1 MKKLGLISGR
11 SYVQESPTRSGMY
24 SPDDNYALQS
34 TKAGRLS
41 NWRNLTYYWR
51 YNLQSETG
59 SLSGVS
65 WTPDG
70 RGLWT
75 CAATNGTNSAF
86 REYTV
91 STPFDCSDITL
102 VNSHWNSS
110 TASTANYGSYI
121 GGSNS
126 PTGIYVGGGYVN
138 VVDSSADA
146 IFTYKLLDNNSNS
159 ILSADLPSV
168 KTFSVASQE
177 TIPTDIAFNSDGTKM
192 YTLSDAS
199 NGIDE
204 WALSTAWDI
213 TTASWTAFTSTNS
226 QDTTP
231 NGFFFKPDGTKV
243 WVLGDTND
251 RIYEYDLSTAW
262 DTTSLTYNN
271 VSAQLLGGATN
282 SQLNPEAIT
291 WSDDGLSIV
300 VYSSY
305 LRYLNKFTV
314 SSAWS
319 LTGFSYSTQS
329 NSIASYITSS
339 GATCGIAYN
348 SDGTRL
354 TVVENISDEVTEYT
368 ITSAYGVSI
377 SRIGRFKIS
386 DTTPEG
392 VCFGDNGTKLYYVGS
407 GSDAVYQYDL
417 KKPYVSVM
425 NNSVTQKSISAQT
438 LTPSGITF
446 SSDGTKIWI
455 TDTTNEYI
463 LQYTCSTPF
472 DGNTA
477 TYDNIRLQT
486 TTGNLYNNGVTTTPG
501 GTINIGTDPNGIT
514 IDSTGKYLFISTD
527 QTDGIVSFYLPT
539 ANALE
544 SWGGEWFYI
553 AVPSNHFGTSISSIT
568 GLSLSSD
575 GRTMI
580 ISDNNTDDLIQ
591 LDLNF

>member
-1 MKKLGLISGR
+1 MKKLGLLSGR
-11 SYVQESPTRSGMY
+11 SYIQQSPTRSGMY

-34 TKAGRLS
+34 TKAGTLT

-51 YNLQSETG
+51 YNLQSDTS

-65 WTPDG
+65 LSLDG
-70 RGLWT
+70 KYLWT
-75 CAATNGTNSAF
+75 CAATGGTNAAF
-86 REYTV
+86 RQYTV
-91 STPFDCSDITL
+91 STPFDCQTITL
-102 VNSHWNSS
+102 INTHWSS
-110 TASTANYGSYI
+110 SGATVANYGSYI
-121 GGSNS
+121 GGSTN

-138 VVDSSADA
+138 VVDSAADA
-146 IFTYKLLDNNSNS
+146 IFTYKLSDNIS
-159 ILSADLPSV
+159 ILSVDLTSV

-177 TIPTDIAFNSDGTKM
+177 TAPTDIAFNSDGTKM

-226 QDTTP
+226 QDTAPT
-231 NGFFFKPDGTKV
+231 GFFFKPDGTRV
-243 WVLGDTND
+243 WILGDFND
-251 RIYEYDLSTAW
+251 RIYQYDLSTAW
-262 DTTSLTYNN
+262 DTTTLTYNS
-271 VSAQLLGGATN
+271 VSAPLVGGAAN
-282 SQLNPEAIT
+282 SQLTPEAIT
-291 WSDDGLSIV
+291 WSSDGLSII
-300 VYSSY
+300 VYSNY

-319 LTGFSYSTQS
+319 LTGFAYSTQS
-329 NSIASYITSS
+329 NSIASFITNTA
-339 GATCGIAYN
+339 ATCGIAYN

-354 TVVENISDEVTEYT
+354 TVVDSINDAVIEFSTTAYDVSVTK
-368 ITSAYGVSI
+368 
-377 SRIGRFKIS
+377 IGEFKIT

-392 VCFGDNGTKLYYVGS
+392 VCFGDNGTKLYYIGS
-407 GSDAVYQYDL
+407 GSDLVYQYDL
-417 KKPYVSVM
+417 KKSYVSVM
-425 NNSVTQKSISAQT
+425 ENVVTQKSISAQT

-446 SSDGTKIWI
+446 SVSGTKMWI

-501 GTINIGTDPNGIT
+501 GTFSVGTDPNGIT

-527 QTDGIVSFYLPT
+527 QTDGIVGFYLPT
-539 ANALE
+539 PNALE
-544 SWGGEWFYI
+544 SWGGAWNHF
-553 AVPSNHFGTSISSIT
+553 AVPSNHFGTPISSIS

-580 ISDNNTDDLIQ
+580 LSDNATDDILQ